1 MIERQSFLIGRLAG
15 PEQVHATSWASAGV
29 AQGHVDA
36 RLELDGQLVV
46 QHQTQARLGGGA
58 FESLNVFMVDP
69 TTQEIL
75 LYCFDSAGFPA
86 DPPARG
92 SRQGEDLVFHRVTP
106 RGASRTTY
114 TPTRVGYR
122 WIKEF
127 QAPGDEEW
135 TAAVEGEMTRDG
147 AERDVP

>member
-1 MIERQSFLIGRLAG
+1 MIERLSFLIGRLSG

-29 AQGHVDA
+29 AQGRVDA
-36 RLELDGQLVV
+36 RLELDGRIVV
-46 QHQTQARLGGGA
+46 QHQTQARPGVAG
-58 FESLNVFMVDP
+58 FTSLNVFMVDP

-75 LYCFDSAGFPA
+75 LYGFDSVGFPA

-92 SRQGEDLVFHRVTP
+92 RWHDEDLVFDRVTP

-114 TPTRVGYR
+114 TPTRAGYR

-127 QAPGDEEW
+127 QAPGDEGW
-135 TAAVEGEMTRDG
+135 TAVVEGEMTRDG
-147 AERDVP
+147 G